1 LHSSD
6 CLDCGILSCNSTWSL
21 QQILLLLA
29 FKWKQAANL
38 AEEPEIQN
46 LSLWHL
52 QNIYSYWIHVTN
64 VTNLPMLPILLV
76 KQWKGER
83 NGSG

>member
-1 LHSSD
+1 MARQNFFFGPLLKSLPITG
-6 CLDCGILSCNSTWSL
+6 LDCGILRCNFTWSL

-38 AEEPEIQN
+38 AKEPEIQN

-52 QNIYSYWIHVTN
+52 QNIYSY
-64 VTNLPMLPILLV
+64 
-76 KQWKGER
+76 
-83 NGSG
+83 